1 MKRKALFSSIVI
13 IFCFAGTMVAAQER
27 EASTT
32 MFTQQTT
39 PVISETEMK
48 AVQGQNSEEATQK
61 ATQETGDSYGKEHEP
76 PGLNAKNEAPVPPSK
91 DSTGDKEDEASRS
104 GTPEKAGVPGEN
116 PALKMTDGE
125 VKGPQTGKPP
135 VANKPPTDIQR
146 DQEKME
152 GQKAQTGEGPPKA
165 MGRAEEGTEKALE
178 ADEKGPDKGGGALKP
193 EKPKA
198 GVTARPLDRR
208 WITKQQE
215 QMKARPAVKAPSS
228 LPWKNENQK
237 ARCEAY
243 LGQMREN
250 FLKARYHSIQGD
262 SCNTAG
268 YSRAF
273 LSLVEICKRECP
285 EGFLEKSG
293 YTTRIIR
300 NLNSLEELGTK
311 RCVGSKKTGSN

>member
-1 MKRKALFSSIVI
+1 VINFEKFIRCLSGGNTMKRNAILSSIVI
-13 IFCFAGTMVAAQER
+13 SFCLVGTLAAEQER
-27 EASTT
+27 EASPTKST
-32 MFTQQTT
+32 EQTT

-48 AVQGQNSEEATQK
+48 AVQGQNSEGATQK
-61 ATQETGDSYGKEHEP
+61 ATQGTGDLYGKGHE
-76 PGLNAKNEAPVPPSK
+76 
-91 DSTGDKEDEASRS
+91 
-104 GTPEKAGVPGEN
+104 
-116 PALKMTDGE
+116 
-125 VKGPQTGKPP
+125 QP
-135 VANKPPTDIQR
+135 VANKPSTDIER
-146 DQEKME
+146 DQEKKE
-152 GQKAQTGEGPPKA
+152 EPKAQTGEGPPKA
-165 MGRAEEGTEKALE
+165 VGPAQEGTEKALK
-178 ADEKGPDKGGGALKP
+178 ADEKGPEKGGGALKP

-215 QMKARPAVKAPSS
+215 QMKARPPVKAPSS

-285 EGFLEKSG
+285 EGFLERSG

-311 RCVGSKKTGSN
+311 RCVGGKKTGSN